1 MFKLSMLAE
10 IDCFSVEQ
18 IEQNFNITSFKPKD
32 WRENMPQSENIRLIK
47 HPTPPYKQL
56 RVFAFDPILSR
67 QIESYEI
74 NEVTIKIPW
83 DDSLKMGP
91 VDSYFEVVD
100 YDPASHVFYA
110 PVNLNDPKLLGQ
122 NGLSPSESN
131 PQFHQQMAYAVAR
144 TTVDYFEQALGRKIL
159 WSIRLVK
166 EKVKHGGKIREQN
179 NAKFIERLR
188 IYPHAIREAN
198 AYYSPEKKALLF
210 GYFPASLTESGQN
223 MPGETVFTCLS
234 HDIVAHETTHAIID
248 GLHPRFI
255 EPSNVDVWA
264 LHEAL
269 ADVVALF
276 QHFAYPEVLKH
287 QIVRTRGDLES
298 QNLLGELA
306 FQFGQAIGNYGA
318 LRSAIGEIDSK
329 TKKWIPSTPDPMAIM
344 KETEPHKRG
353 AILVAAIFDAF
364 LAIYKSRI
372 RDLLRI
378 ASGGT
383 GVLQPGELHPDLV
396 ERLAQ
401 EAAKTARQILQICIR
416 ALDYCPPVDIN
427 FGDYLRALITADA
440 ELVTDDRHNYRLAI
454 IEAFRRRGIYP
465 QDIRNLSVESL
476 LWNTPTEEECKEFRK
491 IFRSLVNLRKLIPD
505 FGYQP
510 DRQKIF
516 NQAVKSRS
524 KLHRWFVDPKA
535 TKAVE
540 NAHLMLKKGENYSVY
555 RKHYDGLPSM
565 EVHSVRP
572 AHRIGPNGETV
583 TELVI
588 EVTQRRRGYF
598 DEEKQKKVDVGKI
611 KPPPRPD
618 FIMRGGCTIL
628 VDLNTAKVR
637 YCICKDVMDENR
649 LKKMREFLGTG
660 FGPSLRVTY
669 FGDSSGEY
677 YRQLTSEK
685 KDAKTGRLEPFALLH
700 RSTQT
705 EEET

>member
-1 MFKLSMLAE
+1 MI

-18 IEQNFNITSFKPKD
+18 ILQKNFNITSFKQKV
-32 WRENMPQSENIRLIK
+32 WRVNMPRSENKRIIK
-47 HPTPPYKQL
+47 HPAPPYRQL
-56 RVFAFDPILSR
+56 RAFAFDPCLSR

-83 DDSLKMGP
+83 DNSLKMGP

-100 YDPASHVFYA
+100 YDPASQVFYA
-110 PVNLNDPKLLGQ
+110 PVNLNDSKLLAQ

-144 TTVDYFEQALGRKIL
+144 TTVNYFEQALGRKIL
-159 WSIRLVK
+159 WSVHLVK
-166 EKVKHGGKIREQN
+166 KEVKKK
-179 NAKFIERLR
+179 AKKRAAFVERLR
-188 IYPHAIREAN
+188 IYPHALRDAN
-198 AYYSPEKKALLF
+198 AYYSSEKKALLF
-210 GYFPASLTESGQN
+210 GYFPASSNQPGPN

-255 EPSNVDVWA
+255 EPSNLDVWA

-276 QHFAYPEVLKH
+276 QHFGYPEVLKH
-287 QIVRTRGDLES
+287 QIARTRGDLKS

-318 LRSAIGEIDSK
+318 LRSAIGEIDPITK
-329 TKKWIPSTPDPMAIM
+329 TWIPSTPDPAALQ

-401 EAAKTARQILQICIR
+401 EAAKTSRHVLQICIR
-416 ALDYCPPVDIN
+416 ALDYCPPVDVN

-440 ELVTDDRHNYRLAI
+440 ELVTDDRYNYRLAF
-454 IEAFRRRGIYP
+454 IEAFRCRGIIP
-465 QDIRNLSVESL
+465 EGVPNLSVESL
-476 LWNTPTEEECKEFRK
+476 LWPAPSEEELKEFRTF
-491 IFRSLVNLRKLIPD
+491 FRDPADLRKLIPD
-505 FGYQP
+505 FGYQSN
-510 DRQKIF
+510 RSTIF
-516 NQAVKSRS
+516 NQAVKSRG
-524 KLHRWFVDPKA
+524 KLHGWFVNQKA
-535 TKAVE
+535 TNAAKK
-540 NAHLMLKKGENYSVY
+540 AHLMLKRKENYSVY
-555 RKHYDGLPSM
+555 RNKHGVPFI

-572 AHRIGPNGETV
+572 ARRVSPDGEIV

-588 EVTQRRRGYF
+588 EITQRRRGYF
-598 DEEKQKKVDVGKI
+598 EEKIQKEVDAGKM
-611 KPPPRPD
+611 KPLPKPD
-618 FIMRGGCTIL
+618 FIIRGGCTLL
-628 VDLNTAKVR
+628 VESNTAKVR
-637 YCICKDVMDENR
+637 YCIYKDVMDENR
-649 LKKMREFLGTG
+649 LKKMREFLGKG
-660 FGPSLRVTY
+660 FGPSLRASY
-669 FGDSSGEY
+669 FGDPCSEY
-677 YRQLTSEK
+677 YRQLIDSMK
-685 KDAKTGRLEPFALLH
+685 NASAKRLEPFALLH
-700 RSTQT
+700 RSTQA